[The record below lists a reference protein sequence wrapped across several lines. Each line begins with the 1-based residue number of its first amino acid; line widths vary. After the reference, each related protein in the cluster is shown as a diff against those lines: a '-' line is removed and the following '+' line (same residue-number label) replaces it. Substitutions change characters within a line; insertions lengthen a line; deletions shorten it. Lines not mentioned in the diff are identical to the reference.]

1 MAALVPFAVGRRIWW
16 VGVTAQEAV
25 HAGGQGLHDF
35 GNYWQFA
42 LDAIRR

>member
-1 MAALVPFAVGRRIWW
+1 MAALVPFAVGRWIWR

-25 HAGGQGLHDF
+25 HAGGQGFHDC